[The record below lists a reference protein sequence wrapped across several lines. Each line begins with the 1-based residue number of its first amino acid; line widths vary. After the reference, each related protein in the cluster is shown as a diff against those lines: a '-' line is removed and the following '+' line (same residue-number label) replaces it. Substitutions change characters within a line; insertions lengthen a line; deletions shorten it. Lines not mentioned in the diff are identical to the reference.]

1 MAIEIERKFLVT
13 GDEYKQE
20 SFKVIHI
27 TQGYLSSVPE
37 RSVRIRISGDKG
49 YITIKGI
56 GSDNGVSRFEWE
68 KEISVE
74 DARELM
80 LLCEPGIIDKMRHL
94 VKVGGYIFEVDEFL
108 GDNEGLVIAEVELHD
123 ENAAFEH
130 PAWLGR
136 EVTGE
141 ARYYNVMLMKYPY
154 SLW

>member
-20 SFKVIHI
+20 TFKVIHI
-27 TQGYLSSVPE
+27 IQGYLSSVPE

-94 VKVGGYIFEVDEFL
+94 VKVGEYIFEVDEFR
-108 GDNEGLVIAEVELHD
+108 GDNEGLVIAEVELPE
-123 ENAAFEH
+123 ENAAFEP

-141 ARYYNVMLMKYPY
+141 PRYYNVMLMKYPY
-154 SLW
+154 KFW